1 MPPPLQTQKAVC
13 GAYGDYLVAKKY
25 YEDAAMIYERGD
37 FRAEAVAAWEKSLNW
52 RMCLA
57 AAQAANEMT
66 AAEFRLDSFEL
77 SSTQR
82 TINGVSA

>member
-1 MPPPLQTQKAVC
+1 MC

-25 YEDAAMIYERGD
+25 YEDAAMIYERGA

-57 AAQAANEMT
+57 AAQAGNKMT
-66 AAEFRLDSFEL
+66 ATEFRLDSFE
-77 SSTQR
+77 
-82 TINGVSA
+82 VSAPSRRSELRERRQMQM